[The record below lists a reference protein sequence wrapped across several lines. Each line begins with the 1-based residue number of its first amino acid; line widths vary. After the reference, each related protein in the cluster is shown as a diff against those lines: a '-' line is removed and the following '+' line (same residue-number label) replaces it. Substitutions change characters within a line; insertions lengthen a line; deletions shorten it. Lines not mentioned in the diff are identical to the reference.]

1 MRKSLLHGIA
11 AVAFFVAAAFN
22 FASGGRTF
30 IAILEIVAG
39 ICMAILAIRNRLR
52 N

>member
-11 AVAFFVAAAFN
+11 AIAFFVAAAFN
-22 FASGGRTF
+22 FASGGRMF

-39 ICMAILAIRNRLR
+39 LCMAILAIKHHLR